1 MLYSMLDIFNL
12 IVIYFQCFQKYKLY
26 KIIGQFMYDFKPKFS
41 QKLSSNNSLHH
52 PSNSLPKLTITA
64 DNSPEKISSINP
76 RKLTTK
82 SHNFLQLFSL
92 HKSYLCSTKVKSNR
106 NMEKSPNRLSIGSR
120 SVKNNN
126 CGKNINLDKNNESQ
140 LKCRDYREDDL

>member
-1 MLYSMLDIFNL
+1 
-12 IVIYFQCFQKYKLY
+12 
-26 KIIGQFMYDFKPKFS
+26 MYDFKPKFS

-82 SHNFLQLFSL
+82 SHNFL
-92 HKSYLCSTKVKSNR
+92 
-106 NMEKSPNRLSIGSR
+106 
-120 SVKNNN
+120 
-126 CGKNINLDKNNESQ
+126 
-140 LKCRDYREDDL
+140 